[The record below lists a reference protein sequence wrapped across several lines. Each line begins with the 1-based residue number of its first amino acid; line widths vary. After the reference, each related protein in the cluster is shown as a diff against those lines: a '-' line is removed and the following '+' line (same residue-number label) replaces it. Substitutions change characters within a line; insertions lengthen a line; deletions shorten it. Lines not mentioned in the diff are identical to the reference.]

1 MDALKSLIRDKL
13 RGHPTVARLLEDRP
27 ELSDD
32 PGSLL
37 KSLEELGVVEEIYG
51 YLDSSLQKPEEPRV
65 VAQPAEAEAD
75 LRPSSEPCTLGWQL
89 CLRLLQGQA
98 FLDYLEDEESAG
110 KELSW
115 HLAFGGQR
123 LHSRP
128 VPAAVAPKF
137 DEAIYLKLPMVGS
150 RNGLLQ
156 HQPPVHLVLV
166 CHGGRGSGE
175 EPPWDA
181 GSGTLVCSHYLE
193 WRHCLTTA
201 GPLKMT
207 VELQGVGR
215 RRQLSVGVLHVELEL
230 KPCGGEP
237 APQMAVTAQLK
248 AEERQ
253 RAEVMRRCFEEMD
266 SWWAEH
272 HMLYPARQIRI
283 FAQTESCVFLP
294 VSNFLVP
301 LHAGRHLDG
310 PNHALRF
317 VSLISQEQMTA
328 KEASSAEP
336 RWHSFPAMWAKG
348 RATGEERALLLCSL
362 LLGYS
367 LDAWCCLGTDDKGLA
382 LAWVLVRDK
391 GDASSP
397 SQVTFW
403 DLRTASR
410 VRGDSKALRS
420 FGSVDTVFN
429 HRRVLVC
436 HQEELAH
443 VSYDFSDPRSW
454 LAAPVDEEV
463 LDILRLYPCRRC
475 PGFADLALRC
485 WAPSWKAETLEEA
498 IEDRL
503 LAAIRS
509 HREALGQST
518 VVDHHLAELLQV
530 AVVNLESERRG
541 AASQASVFE
550 TLATRVCARGE
561 VLRATPVHFN
571 HVRVSLFW
579 PSLHQRASVQ
589 EVLAKSRCAFAVRC
603 RVVLHPENTV
613 ATWVLLAA
621 KGRI

>member
-1 MDALKSLIRDKL
+1 MLSFDLQESLDDHFKA
-13 RGHPTVARLLEDRP
+13 PTP
-27 ELSDD
+27 
-32 PGSLL
+32 
-37 KSLEELGVVEEIYG
+37 
-51 YLDSSLQKPEEPRV
+51 
-65 VAQPAEAEAD
+65 
-75 LRPSSEPCTLGWQL
+75 
-89 CLRLLQGQA
+89 
-98 FLDYLEDEESAG
+98 
-110 KELSW
+110 
-115 HLAFGGQR
+115 
-123 LHSRP
+123 
-128 VPAAVAPKF
+128 
-137 DEAIYLKLPMVGS
+137 
-150 RNGLLQ
+150 
-156 HQPPVHLVLV
+156 
-166 CHGGRGSGE
+166 
-175 EPPWDA
+175 
-181 GSGTLVCSHYLE
+181 
-193 WRHCLTTA
+193 
-201 GPLKMT
+201 
-207 VELQGVGR
+207 QGVGR

-253 RAEVMRRCFEEMD
+253 RAEVMRRCFEELLQSMRVRHQTGPFSIRVSESSRSIAAMFLQEMD

-397 SQVTFW
+397 SQERLWRVTFW

-541 AASQASVFE
+541 AASQACFFE
-550 TLATRVCARGE
+550 TLATRVCAPGE